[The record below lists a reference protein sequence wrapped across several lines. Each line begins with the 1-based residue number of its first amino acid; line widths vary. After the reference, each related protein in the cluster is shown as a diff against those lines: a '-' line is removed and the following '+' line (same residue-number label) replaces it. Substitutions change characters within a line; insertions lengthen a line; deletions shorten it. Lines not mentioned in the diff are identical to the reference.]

1 MKLYQTLYLVPLFY
15 PNENQEAAGIRNTNY
30 FIENQMQLVIKGPD
44 LNNGKRRQCKGV
56 GRRKNP
62 F

>member
-30 FIENQMQLVIKGPD
+30 FIEN
-44 LNNGKRRQCKGV
+44 
-56 GRRKNP
+56 
-62 F
+62 